1 MSDKSKDEIYDEFY
15 NVVNMTPSE
24 LEDWLDTEKSKSVGK
39 DSGDG
44 ESIGHKS
51 GRKIIKIKNKK
62 KDELTDANYDH
73 MNEVIGYVHRHSAQ
87 KPSNDIKESDW
98 RYSLKNW
105 GHDPCKEMD
114 C

>member
-1 MSDKSKDEIYDEFY
+1 MAKSPKEIYEEFY
-15 NVVNMTPSE
+15 DLVNLTPSE
-24 LEDWLDTEKSKSVGK
+24 LEQWLDTDKSKSVGQ

-44 ESIGHKS
+44 EAIGHKS
-51 GRKIIKIKNKK
+51 GKKIITIKKKK
-62 KDELTDANYDH
+62 KDNLTEEDYDH
-73 MNEVIGYVHRHSAQ
+73 MNKVVGYIKRHQAQ
-87 KPSNDIKESDW
+87 QPDGDIKESDW